1 MLGWNSAFRYL
12 RFQNTCRAK
21 VFRQLFH
28 DFRQSCI
35 FYLASWNQYSTA
47 RQDPPA
53 EQAETFPHQP
63 AGTVPFHGEQTEFPA
78 AYNSESGKFSLAR
91 CDGNCHKQPCTAEG
105 CTFQALK
112 LRLALQFGAF
122 AQM

>member
-1 MLGWNSAFRYL
+1 MGLNSVVQTLLLQDARRGKKTLQF
-12 RFQNTCRAK
+12 
-21 VFRQLFH
+21 FH
-28 DFRQSCI
+28 DFGKICF
-35 FYLASWNQYSTA
+35 FYLASRDQYCGTG
-47 RQDPPA
+47 QDPPA

-63 AGTVPFHGEQTEFPA
+63 AGAVSFYGEQTEFSA
-78 AYNSESGKFSLAR
+78 AYYSEPGEFSFTR
-91 CDGNCHKQPCTAEG
+91 CDGNCHKQPCPAEG